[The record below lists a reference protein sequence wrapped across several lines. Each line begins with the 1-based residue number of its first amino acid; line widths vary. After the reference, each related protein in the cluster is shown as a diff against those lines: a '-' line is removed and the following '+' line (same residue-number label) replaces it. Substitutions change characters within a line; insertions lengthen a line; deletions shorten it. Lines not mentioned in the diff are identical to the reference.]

1 LSAHLLSGAGLPY
14 PQTKLTFI
22 ITSINNMALR
32 LKDIPFCLR
41 ATDIVKHILNID
53 SRFRESNTD
62 SSSKFTFKLLAPVKN
77 VLRIRITSIEMPNNY
92 YIFSENRRNITICI
106 VFNSTTATIKIP
118 PGNYDAYSMETTLK
132 DIFASNLTW
141 LSVSFNQLN
150 GKFTFS
156 GTQPFSINTICSDDD
171 TFNRPY
177 DYGLGYNLGF
187 SRGIFTSDTVNG
199 KNLVVS
205 DQCSM
210 FAGDPYV
217 LLKIN
222 AFDCVRQT
230 VTGNDFTALAKIV
243 LKEPKNF
250 MTFDDYASQ
259 HAKEIT
265 FPNPQDLSRF
275 QIQLLDP
282 YGYLIDMCSS
292 QISFSIE
299 VLEVRNLSLYNTI
312 RDAFAA
318 GWSI

>member
-1 LSAHLLSGAGLPY
+1 MFVRTIAHLI
-14 PQTKLTFI
+14 F
-22 ITSINNMALR
+22 TSLINMALR
-32 LKDIPFCLR
+32 LKDIPFGLL

-53 SRFRESNTD
+53 SRFRDFTTD
-62 SSSKFTFKLLAPVKN
+62 SSSKFTFKLLTPVKN

-92 YIFSENRRNITICI
+92 YIFSAARRNITLYIR
-106 VFNSTTATIKIP
+106 FNSTTAIITIP
-118 PGNYDAYSMETTLK
+118 PGNYDAYSLETTLN
-132 DIFASNLTW
+132 DIFTKNSLAW
-141 LSVSFNQLN
+141 LAASFNPLN
-150 GKFTFS
+150 GKFTFT
-156 GTQPFSINTICSDDD
+156 GTQPFILNTVCSGDE
-171 TFNRPY
+171 TFDRPY

-187 SRGIFTSDTVNG
+187 KRGMFDSESVNG

-205 DQCSM
+205 DLCAT

-217 LLKIN
+217 FLKIN

-230 VTGNDFTALAKIV
+230 VTGSDFTALAKIV

-250 MTFDDYASQ
+250 MSFDDYASQ

-282 YGYLIDMCSS
+282 YGNNIDMCSS
-292 QISFSIE
+292 QVSFSIE

-312 RDAFAA
+312 RDAFTA
-318 GWSI
+318 GWTI